1 MAAQQPASPAP
12 MTSTSH
18 FAVSAMSPS
27 GMSSGRRA
35 PAPRALRHALR
46 VEVEYLVLGRSGGA
60 LPEAGAPPWLAG
72 AHPASA
78 PPAMPAPASVDP
90 IRNCLRDN
98 DLFCVF
104 FPMLMVPSCSGPALA
119 RSGSPANGAAV
130 RSRSPNM
137 VARVPQCAPLPDAP
151 ALRFVARRRVR
162 SPTRAAD
169 ASTIGWRGGG
179 ASPIS
184 RVVWAILGK
193 IPQLGG
199 GIRTALSAHDG
210 PASRRGPHRP
220 RPRGRS
226 MRL

>member
-1 MAAQQPASPAP
+1 MRPSATSSCCFFVWNAAMSSPRPQTVSVGLFSTTMTRAPSSAAAMAAQQPASPAP

-27 GMSSGRRA
+27 GMSSGGVLQLHVPCVMLFESRSNISCSA
-35 PAPRALRHALR
+35 EAAAL
-46 VEVEYLVLGRSGGA
+46 S
-60 LPEAGAPPWLAG
+60 EAGAPPWLAG

-130 RSRSPNM
+130 RSRSRTWWPVFPN
-137 VARVPQCAPLPDAP
+137 AHPCRTR
-151 ALRFVARRRVR
+151 LR
-162 SPTRAAD
+162 S
-169 ASTIGWRGGG
+169 ASSRGS
-179 ASPIS
+179 AS
-184 RVVWAILGK
+184 
-193 IPQLGG
+193 
-199 GIRTALSAHDG
+199 D
-210 PASRRGPHRP
+210 
-220 RPRGRS
+220 RPRGRRTP
-226 MRL
+226 RL